1 MRSHPLQLHYMQV
14 LLLPKY
20 HFQEVF
26 HFVDRGNRGYGEGND
41 GDRGEGSDAGEEL
54 SELGF
59 LALGV
64 GNDNNNWSNNQ
75 NE

>member
-1 MRSHPLQLHYMQV
+1 MRRANRGDSR
-14 LLLPKY
+14 
-20 HFQEVF
+20 VF

-54 SELGF
+54 RELGF

-64 GNDNNNWSNNQ
+64 GDDNNNWANNQ